1 MILLDAPQFGKPR
14 WIYNFEHPGVMVLPC
29 YVVGVTLSGVIQQLL
44 EEVPQ

>member
-1 MILLDAPQFGKPR
+1 MVLLDAPQFGEPC
-14 WIYNFEHPGVMVLPC
+14 WIHNLEHSGIVVLPC